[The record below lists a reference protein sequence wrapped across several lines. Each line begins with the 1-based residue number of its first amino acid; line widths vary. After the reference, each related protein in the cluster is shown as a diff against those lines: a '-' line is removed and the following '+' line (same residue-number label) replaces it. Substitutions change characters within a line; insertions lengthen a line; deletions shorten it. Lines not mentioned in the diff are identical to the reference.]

1 MSVFSARYCPSCHQ
15 RAKFLWSL
23 DNLLRATIDTVMGLF
38 VLFSI
43 RVVSLSYQCP
53 VCAMCF
59 EEGNNAKA
67 RNRLMSDLDPGKDRK
82 MR

>member
-1 MSVFSARYCPSCHQ
+1 MSVFSARYCPACHS

-23 DNLLRATIDTVMGLF
+23 DNVVRATIDTVAGLF

-59 EEGNNAKA
+59 EEGNDAKT
-67 RNRLMSDLDPGKDRK
+67 RDRLMPHLGSAKDRK
-82 MR
+82 TR